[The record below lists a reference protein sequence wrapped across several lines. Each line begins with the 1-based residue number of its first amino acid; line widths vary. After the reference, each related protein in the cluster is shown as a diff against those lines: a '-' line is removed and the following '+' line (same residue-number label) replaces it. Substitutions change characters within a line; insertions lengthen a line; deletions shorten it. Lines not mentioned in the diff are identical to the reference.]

1 MAVFNMLE
9 NVEDLYEI
17 GEVLGSGHFGQV
29 REVRERAT
37 GARWAG
43 KFLKIRKCASSRL
56 GMERKNVEREVEV
69 LQALQH
75 PNIMALK
82 DVFES
87 RAEVVL
93 VLELISGGELF
104 DFIAE
109 KENLTESDAIDFM
122 KQILLGVGFMH
133 NKQIGHFDLKPEN
146 IMLSDKMA
154 PNPDIKI
161 IDFGLAHCLQSGEE
175 YRCMSGTPQYI
186 SPEVINYEPLSTAV
200 DMWSI
205 GVITY
210 ILLSGLSPFQGD
222 TDEETLR
229 NIIALNYKFDDH
241 HFSMTSA
248 MAKDFIQKLFVKDQN
263 ERMTAEEC
271 LHHPWIKPL
280 TRTQVANRNRSSINM
295 KTFKKFNAKR
305 KWKMSYN
312 MVWMCNRLHRLKL
325 LCKTSA
331 LAGEELRPCE
341 SDQEDTET
349 KPASLIRRRL
359 SNSS

>member
-1 MAVFNMLE
+1 MAVFNKLD

-17 GEVLGSGHFGQV
+17 GEVIGSGHFGQV

-56 GMERKNVEREVEV
+56 GVERKSVEREVEV

-93 VLELISGGELF
+93 VLELINGGELF

-109 KENLTESDAIDFM
+109 KENLTESEAIEFM

-133 NKQIGHFDLKPEN
+133 SKQIGHFDLKPEN

-154 PNPDIKI
+154 PNTDIKI
-161 IDFGLAHCLQSGEE
+161 IDFGLAHRFQPGEE
-175 YRCMSGTPQYI
+175 YKCMSGTPQYI
-186 SPEVINYEPLSTAV
+186 R
-200 DMWSI
+200 
-205 GVITY
+205 
-210 ILLSGLSPFQGD
+210 D

-263 ERMTAEEC
+263 ERTTAENASFLFQTLLIEYE
-271 LHHPWIKPL
+271 LG
-280 TRTQVANRNRSSINM
+280 NRSSINM
-295 KTFKKFNAKR
+295 KNFKKFNAKR

-312 MVWMCNRLHRLKL
+312 MVWVCNRLRRMKL

-331 LAGEELRPCE
+331 LADEELRQCE

-359 SNSS
+359 SSSS